1 MNLAVK
7 NISFPKARGF
17 TLIELIVATA
27 ILVILTGMALPMAR
41 VTIKREREHVLRRDL
56 WEMRDAI
63 DRYKDAAD
71 RGAFQAKVGTE
82 GYPPDL
88 ETLVNGVDVNG
99 KKVRFLRRIPVDPMT
114 GTNEWGLRSM
124 ADDPTSDSWGGQ
136 NVFDVYMVT
145 TRRGRSRGF
154 TLIELMIVISLILI
168 LVSIS
173 IPAYNQSI
181 LRAKE
186 SVLLQNLF
194 TLRSL
199 ISQYTLDKQTAPQS
213 LEDLVQG
220 GYIKQIPIDPFTG
233 KNDTWTV
240 DQEDY
245 TLSVDQQETGITD
258 VHSGS
263 SQISTTGKAYSS
275 W

>member
-1 MNLAVK
+1 M
-7 NISFPKARGF
+7 
-17 TLIELIVATA
+17 AT
-27 ILVILTGMALPMAR
+27 
-41 VTIKREREHVLRRDL
+41 
-56 WEMRDAI
+56 
-63 DRYKDAAD
+63 
-71 RGAFQAKVGTE
+71 
-82 GYPPDL
+82 
-88 ETLVNGVDVNG
+88 
-99 KKVRFLRRIPVDPMT
+99 
-114 GTNEWGLRSM
+114 
-124 ADDPTSDSWGGQ
+124 TSR
-136 NVFDVYMVT
+136 N
-145 TRRGRSRGF
+145 RSRGF

-199 ISQYTLDKQTAPQS
+199 ISQYTLDKQKAPQS
-213 LEDLVQG
+213 LEDLVQA

-233 KNDTWTV
+233 KNDSWTV

-263 SQISTTGKAYSS
+263 ALISTTGNAYSS